1 MAKRL
6 PRIIYEARAKI
17 ASFVH
22 SDSFRH
28 GRRDHV
34 RAMKSDF
41 AERVIAVVSTL
52 LLSCCLEFEGGF
64 CRVSGDTAR
73 PLTVRETAT
82 LSDVHQRAVERIF
95 QVLREYGLMNS
106 EKQLKQPFMNGYKVA
121 VVWRVFTKKFW
132 EALGLWGLFVE
143 SVKYASKNRHLNLKR
158 QTKIVGKKGK
168 SIAAQEAE
176 RTQSARNNYLFKDM
190 LTCPNRRH
198 AKNCP
203 GGYKPEETCAI
214 CRKFPD

>member
-41 AERVIAVVSTL
+41 AERVIVVLNTL

-64 CRVSGDTAR
+64 CRVSDNTAR

-95 QVLREYGLMNS
+95 QLLREYGLINS
-106 EKQLKQPFMNGYKVA
+106 EKQLKHPFMNGYKVA
-121 VVWRVFTKKFW
+121 AVWRVFTKKFW

-143 SVKYASKNRHLNLKR
+143 SVKYASKNRHLNLKK

-168 SIAAQEAE
+168 SLAAQRAE
-176 RTQSARNNYLFKDM
+176 RTQSEKNTYLFKDM
-190 LTCPNRRH
+190 MTCPNRRR
-198 AKNCP
+198 AKTCL
-203 GGYKPEETCAI
+203 GGQKSEETCAM
-214 CRKFPD
+214 CHRFPE